1 MNSGTIL
8 TRHAH
13 YRPDHLAVVF
23 EENHLSYQE
32 FNGRVN
38 RLANAFLE
46 IGISKGDKMATIM
59 GFYILAII
67 RYNTIL

>member
-1 MNSGTIL
+1 MNIGTIL
-8 TRHAH
+8 TRHAQ

-23 EENHLSYQE
+23 EENRLTYQE

-38 RLANAFLE
+38 RLANALLE
-46 IGISKGDKMATIM
+46 IGISKCDKIATFM
-59 GFYILAII
+59 RFYILAII